1 MKRANGTGSIVRK
14 KGRSRPYIVYAP
26 AKTENGK
33 RVTPYLGSFKL
44 KTDAQ
49 RFLEEFNQDPTVFR
63 STMSFSQVY
72 ADFKKSKRY
81 EMLSKSTK
89 DGYAAAYKHCAK
101 LEKFQFGELRTT
113 QLQEIIDDM
122 EEAEF
127 SFSSIHK
134 VKVLFT
140 VLSNYA
146 LQNDIIKKEYAS
158 FVILP
163 ENDAK
168 AKRSMTDIEVE
179 KIRIAAKSKNRNAEW
194 VLYLI
199 CSGWRISEMLELTRF
214 SYDKKE
220 KTFCGGKKTRNGKN
234 RLVPV
239 YPYVQSI
246 VEKQLSKN
254 GETVFC
260 MDDGKPMTANY
271 FRKFVFNPLVEE
283 LKLDPS
289 LTPHNTRHTFAT
301 LLKRGG
307 ADEFYRKRL
316 LGHSSGNVTDDVYTH
331 EDVESLKKALDCL
344 NIKEKAEKKERK
356 EAEPLSAAG

>member
-1 MKRANGTGSIVRK
+1 MKRANGTGTIVKRK
-14 KGRSRPYIVYAP
+14 SRQKPYLVFA
-26 AKTENGK
+26 AAVSGERKF
-33 RVTPYLGSFKL
+33 LGSFKL
-44 KTDAQ
+44 KSEAQ
-49 RFLEEFNQDPTVFR
+49 AFLENFNQDPTVLR
-63 STMSFSQVY
+63 STMTFSQVY

-81 EMLSKSTK
+81 ENLSKSTK
-89 DGYAAAYKHCAK
+89 NGYAAAYKHCAK
-101 LEKFQFGELRTT
+101 LERIQFGELRTT
-113 QLQEIIDDM
+113 QFQEVIDDL
-122 EEAEF
+122 EEANL
-127 SFSSIHK
+127 SFSSMHK

-140 VLSNYA
+140 ALSNYA

-179 KIRIAAKSKNRNAEW
+179 KIRLAAKSKNRNAEW

-214 SYDKKE
+214 SYDEKE
-220 KTFCGGKKTRNGKN
+220 KAFRGGKKTKNGIN

-239 YPYVQSI
+239 YPYVQPI
-246 VEKQLSKN
+246 VEEQLAKN

-271 FRKFVFNPLVEE
+271 FRRYVFNPLIEE
-283 LKLDPS
+283 LNLDES

-307 ADEFYRKRL
+307 ADDFYRKRL

-331 EDVESLKKALDCL
+331 EDVESLRQAIACL
-344 NIKEKAEKKERK
+344 GIKEKAEK
-356 EAEPLSAAG
+356 EAKKSAEQLSAVG